1 MMYEFTVEM
10 EKKIEDFKYQ
20 NALTAKDMVKKL
32 GINECTY
39 YDVLKKRTISPYIIN
54 KFKKIGLQL
63 L

>member
-1 MMYEFTVEM
+1 MYEFTVEM

-20 NALTAKDMVKKL
+20 NALTAKEMVKKH
-32 GINECTY
+32 GINESTY
-39 YDVLKKRTISPYIIN
+39 NDVLKKRIISPYIIN